1 VEDYRLSRTIGVA
14 QHLDTMATSSP
25 ILNQRYKKW
34 SRLLLLLFLV
44 GILSVAA
51 IFWTLSKGDLPTL
64 TQLENPKSEL
74 SSTVYADDGSE
85 LGRYYIQNRV
95 AVQYADLNP
104 YLVDALI
111 ATEDE
116 RYHEHSG
123 IDWWGLGRA
132 VARLGNDGGA
142 STITQQLAKQM
153 FTKVAARSFTA
164 RVKQKAKEWIIA
176 TRLERNYTKEE
187 IMAMYFNIFEF
198 TFGAFGVEAASE
210 IYFGKNQSEL
220 TKDEAAVLV
229 GMFKNPSSYNP
240 KRFPERAKKRREVVL
255 KQMEKAGRIT
265 QVEYDSLRVKPLR
278 VVMKSQT
285 HIDGPAPYFR
295 MELRKEIRRILKN
308 PDIVDSDGNSYD
320 VNRDGL
326 KIFTTIDP
334 NIQALAEESAW
345 EHMKQLQ
352 ATYDRVWKNR
362 DEWTYKENIGEED
375 ETTPEELESRARR
388 LKRFVR
394 ESDRYASLREN
405 LLAPTLEEIG
415 NQYDDWKITER
426 DIDRLIAEK
435 KDGDVIDYLKRTRS
449 IGQTLEGRY
458 RGLLKDDANWSK
470 LTKAYNKLENAVDAA
485 FNKPVN
491 MKVFAYNTAGEVDT
505 LLSPLDSIKYHKAI
519 LQIGSMAVDPKTGY
533 VKAWVGG
540 VNHKWFPFDHVQ
552 TRRQVGSTFKPF
564 IYATAIAQQG
574 ISPCYRVADLP
585 QTIRVGESGFNLLD
599 DWAPGNAN
607 GEFTGEYLTLMDAL
621 KKSKNTVSVYLMKQL
636 GDTDP
641 VRGLVHNMGIDSSAK
656 YSNGR
661 FIVPESP
668 SIALGATDLSVEEMA
683 GAYTTWANNGIYVK
697 PVIVRRI
704 EDKNGKV
711 LFQAIPEERNA
722 LDPISNYT
730 MVRMLQHA
738 GANGYYFGGLSVEY
752 GGKTGTTNDY
762 VDGWYMGVT
771 PNLIVGTWVG
781 GDERYIRFLTL
792 TNGQGGKMARP
803 YFASLMKKIEENAE
817 EIGWVKGA
825 RFNVPSGAGGIEFDC
840 ENVPFDPGIGG
851 GFNPVD
857 STGTPI
863 GPDSNDDFGSDP
875 FGSDPFGNDGFDEV
889 DDPFADDPFGDEV
902 TAPIDTMG
910 ADTLIDQ

>member
-1 VEDYRLSRTIGVA
+1 
-14 QHLDTMATSSP
+14 MATPSTT
-25 ILNQRYKKW
+25 LNQRYKKW
-34 SRLLLLLFLV
+34 SRILLLLFFI
-44 GILSVAA
+44 GIFTVAA
-51 IFWTLSKGDLPTL
+51 IFWSLSMGELPTL

-74 SSTVYADDGSE
+74 SSTVYAADGSE

-104 YLVDALI
+104 YLVDALL

-116 RYHEHSG
+116 RYHQHSG
-123 IDWWGLGRA
+123 IDWWGLARA
-132 VARLGNDGGA
+132 VGRLGKDGGA
-142 STITQQLAKQM
+142 STITQQLARQI
-153 FTKVAARSFTA
+153 FTGAAAKSAPA

-187 IMAMYFNIFEF
+187 IMAMYFNIFEY
-198 TFGAFGVEAASE
+198 TYGAFGVEAAAE
-210 IYFGKNQSEL
+210 IYFGKNQSDL

-229 GMFKNPSSYNP
+229 GMFKNPSFYNP
-240 KRFPERAKKRREVVL
+240 KRFPERSKKRREVVL

-265 QVEYDSLRVKPLR
+265 QVEYDSLRMKPLK

-295 MELRKEIRRILKN
+295 MELRKEIHRILKN
-308 PDIVDSDGNSYD
+308 PDIVNSDGEKYD

-334 NIQALAEESAW
+334 KIQALAETSAW

-352 ATYDRVWKNR
+352 KTYNGVWKNR
-362 DEWTYKENIGEED
+362 DEWTHKENIGEED
-375 ETTPEELESRARR
+375 ETPPEELESRARR
-388 LKRFVR
+388 LKKFIR
-394 ESDRYASLREN
+394 ESDRYASIRATILE
-405 LLAPTLEEIG
+405 PTLEEIG
-415 NQYDDWKITER
+415 EAYDDWEITER
-426 DIDRLIAEK
+426 DIDRLIMEK
-435 KDGDVIDYLKRTRS
+435 KDGDVISYLKRTRS

-458 RGLLKDDANWSK
+458 RKILKDDANWDK
-470 LTKAYNKLENAVDAA
+470 LTKAYGRLDNAVDAA
-485 FNKPVN
+485 FTKPVK
-491 MKVFAYNTAGEVDT
+491 MKVFAYNTDGEVDT
-505 LLSPLDSIKYHKAI
+505 TMSPLDSIKYHKSI

-641 VRGLVHNMGIDSSAK
+641 VRGLVHNMGIDSSAR

-738 GANGYYFGGLSVEY
+738 GQSGYYFGGLSVEY

-792 TNGQGGKMARP
+792 TNGQGGRMARP
-803 YFASLMKKIEENAE
+803 YFASLIKKIEENAE
-817 EIGWVKGA
+817 EIGWEKGA
-825 RFNVPSGAGGIEFDC
+825 KFNVPPGASRIEFDC
-840 ENVPFDPGIGG
+840 DNVPFEYTPNG
-851 GFNPVD
+851 GFSTID
-857 STGTPI
+857 STGAQV
-863 GPDSNDDFGSDP
+863 GSEGNGA
-875 FGSDPFGNDGFDEV
+875 FGSDPFGNDPFGSDGFDDEA

-902 TAPIDTMG
+902 TAPIDTT
-910 ADTLIDQ
+910 AVKVDTLINQ

>member
-1 VEDYRLSRTIGVA
+1 
-14 QHLDTMATSSP
+14 MATSSP
-25 ILNQRYKKW
+25 TLKKRYKKW
-34 SRLLLLLFLV
+34 SRILFLLFFL
-44 GILSVAA
+44 GILAIAA
-51 IFWTLSKGDLPTL
+51 VFFTLSKGDLPTL

-74 SSTVYADDGSE
+74 SSTVFADDGSE

-104 YLVDALI
+104 YLVDALL

-116 RYHEHSG
+116 RYHQHSG
-123 IDWWGLGRA
+123 IDWYGLTRA
-132 VARLGNDGGA
+132 IVRLGKDGGA
-142 STITQQLAKQM
+142 STITQQLARQI
-153 FTKVAARSFTA
+153 FTGAAARSAPA
-164 RVKQKAKEWIIA
+164 RIKQKAKEWIIA

-187 IMAMYFNIFEF
+187 IMAMYLNIFEF
-198 TFGAFGVEAASE
+198 TYGAFGVEAASE
-210 IYFGKNQSEL
+210 IYFDKEQSEL

-229 GMFKNPSSYNP
+229 GMFKNPSLYNP
-240 KRFPERAKKRREVVL
+240 KRFPERSKKRREVVL
-255 KQMEKAGRIT
+255 KQMEKAGKIT
-265 QVEYDSLRVKPLR
+265 QIEYDSLRMKPLR

-285 HIDGPAPYFR
+285 HIDGLAPYFR
-295 MELRKEIRRILKN
+295 MELRKEIKRILKD
-308 PDIVDSDGNSYD
+308 PDIVNADGEAYD
-320 VNRDGL
+320 INRDGL

-334 NIQALAEESAW
+334 NIQKLAEASAW
-345 EHMKQLQ
+345 DHMKQLQ
-352 ATYDRVWKNR
+352 QTYDRVWK
-362 DEWTYKENIGEED
+362 DKDPWTYKENIGEDD

-388 LKRFVR
+388 LKGFIRN
-394 ESDRYASLREN
+394 SDRYASIRAE
-405 LLAPTLEEIG
+405 LLEPTLEEIG
-415 NQYDDWKITER
+415 EAYDGWKITER
-426 DIDRLIAEK
+426 DIDRLINEK
-435 KDGDVIDYLKRTRS
+435 ATGEVLSYLKRTKS

-458 RGLLKDDANWSK
+458 RNILKDSENW
-470 LTKAYNKLENAVDAA
+470 NKLMRANTRTDKAVAA
-485 FNKPVN
+485 EFNKPVK
-491 MKVFAYNTAGEVDT
+491 MKVFAYNSEGETDT
-505 LLSPLDSIKYHKAI
+505 LLSPLDSIKYHKSI

-564 IYATAIAQQG
+564 VYATAVAQQG

-599 DWAPGNAN
+599 DWAPSNAN

-621 KKSKNTVSVYLMKQL
+621 KKSKNSVSVYLMKQL

-641 VRGLVHNMGIDSSAK
+641 VRGLVHNMGIDSSAR

-661 FIVPESP
+661 FIVPKSP
-668 SIALGATDLSVEEMA
+668 SIALGATDLSVEEMT
-683 GAYTTWANNGIYVK
+683 GSYTTWSNNGIYVK

-738 GANGYYFGGLSVEY
+738 ARNGYYFGSSSVEY

-762 VDGWYMGVT
+762 VDGWFMGVT
-771 PNLIVGTWVG
+771 PNLVVGTWVG

-803 YFASLMKKIEENAE
+803 YFASLLKKIEENAE
-817 EIGWVKGA
+817 EIGWEKGA
-825 RFNVPSGAGGIEFDC
+825 KFNVPVGAGGIEFNC
-840 ENVPFDPGIGG
+840 ENVPFEAASGG
-851 GFNPVD
+851 GFNAVD
-857 STGTPI
+857 STGAQV
-863 GPDSNDDFGSDP
+863 GPQANDPFGSDP
-875 FGSDPFGNDGFDEV
+875 FGSDPFGSDGFGDDT

-902 TAPIDTMG
+902 TVPVDTTVL
-910 ADTLIDQ
+910 DTLIDQ

>member
-1 VEDYRLSRTIGVA
+1 
-14 QHLDTMATSSP
+14 MATSSP
-25 ILNQRYKKW
+25 TLNQRYKKF
-34 SRLLLLLFLV
+34 SRLLLLLFV
-44 GILSVAA
+44 AGILVIAA
-51 IFWTLSKGDLPTL
+51 TFWILSKGDLPTL

-95 AVQYADLNP
+95 AVQYAELNP
-104 YLVDALI
+104 YLVDALL

-116 RYHEHSG
+116 RYHEHTG
-123 IDWWGLGRA
+123 IDWWGLARA
-132 VARLGNDGGA
+132 IARLGKDGGA

-153 FTKVAARSFTA
+153 FTGVAARGFTE

-187 IMAMYFNIFEF
+187 IMAMYLNIFEF
-198 TFGAFGVEAASE
+198 TYGAFGVEAAAE
-210 IYFGKNQSEL
+210 IYFGKDQSEL
-220 TKDEAAVLV
+220 EKDEAAMLV
-229 GMFKNPSSYNP
+229 GMLKSPSLYNP
-240 KRFPERAKKRREVVL
+240 KGRPERAKRRREVVL
-255 KQMEKAGRIT
+255 KQMQKAGRIT
-265 QVEYDSLRVKPLR
+265 QVEYDSLRVKPLK

-295 MELRKEIRRILKN
+295 MELRKEIHRILQN
-308 PDIVDSDGNSYD
+308 PDIVDADGNSYD

-334 NIQALAEESAW
+334 IIQDLAETAAW

-352 ATYDRVWKNR
+352 KTYDGVWKNR
-362 DEWTYKENIGEED
+362 DEWTYKDNIGEED

-388 LKRFVR
+388 LTKFVR
-394 ESDRYASLREN
+394 ETDRYATLRAN
-405 LLAPTLEEIG
+405 LLEPTLEEIAAA
-415 NQYDDWKITER
+415 YDDWEITER
-426 DIDRLIAEK
+426 DIDRLIKEK
-435 KDGDVIDYLKRTRS
+435 KEGDVLSYLKRTRS

-458 RGLLKDDANWSK
+458 RKLLKDEANWAK
-470 LTKAYNKLENAVDAA
+470 LTKAYSRLENAVDAS
-485 FNKPVN
+485 FNKPVK
-491 MKVFAYNTAGEVDT
+491 MKVFAYNTDGEVDT
-505 LLSPLDSIKYHKAI
+505 TMSPLDSIKYHKSI

-540 VNHKWFPFDHVQ
+540 VDHKWFPFDHVQ

-574 ISPCYRVADLP
+574 IAPCYRVADLP
-585 QTIRVGESGFNLLD
+585 QTIRVGESGFSLLK

-641 VRGLVHNMGIDSSAK
+641 VRGLVHNMGIDSSAR

-730 MVRMLQHA
+730 MVRMLQYA
-738 GANGYYFGGLSVEY
+738 GQSGYYFGGVSVEY

-781 GDERYIRFLTL
+781 GDERYVRFLTL
-792 TNGQGGKMARP
+792 TNGQGGRMARP
-803 YFASLMKKIEENAE
+803 YFAKLLKQIEENAE
-817 EIGWVKGA
+817 EIGWEKGA
-825 RFNVPSGAGGIEFDC
+825 KFNVPVGAGGIEFDC
-840 ENVPFDPGIGG
+840 ENVPFEAGTGG
-851 GFNPVD
+851 GFNAVD
-857 STGTPI
+857 STGAPI
-863 GPDSNDDFGSDP
+863 QSSGNDP
-875 FGSDPFGNDGFDEV
+875 FGSDPFGADPFGDDTGV
-889 DDPFADDPFGDEV
+889 DPFADDPFGDEV
-902 TAPIDTMG
+902 TTPV
-910 ADTLIDQ
+910 DTLIDQ